1 MNDIIVIKRFKSE
14 ELVRLL
20 VNTVRES
27 IEDHT
32 NLALGPDL
40 SRLHNYITPRDIN
53 QVRLKSFS
61 DLNRLDLDN
70 MLKDELF
77 EPLCSLLGP
86 DILIQTKM
94 NISIQMP
101 DDTTSLLRA
110 HSDCNSGDSPFQLNL
125 WIPLTKAYESN
136 SMFIYNEESSERYY
150 NNLVRNKFDVDYD
163 DPETIQRYGKFMSM
177 EVGEYLIFP
186 PSLIHGNTI
195 NHTEATRISVN
206 IRFKSIFSPDSPH
219 STEDRKNGVYYR
231 GWTKSPQFRWASVIH
246 RVLKN
251 G

>member
-77 EPLCSLLGP
+77 EPLCLLLGP

-136 SMFIYNEESSERYY
+136 SMFIYNEESS
-150 NNLVRNKFDVDYD
+150 VR
-163 DPETIQRYGKFMSM
+163 
-177 EVGEYLIFP
+177 
-186 PSLIHGNTI
+186 
-195 NHTEATRISVN
+195 
-206 IRFKSIFSPDSPH
+206 
-219 STEDRKNGVYYR
+219 
-231 GWTKSPQFRWASVIH
+231 
-246 RVLKN
+246 
-251 G
+251 